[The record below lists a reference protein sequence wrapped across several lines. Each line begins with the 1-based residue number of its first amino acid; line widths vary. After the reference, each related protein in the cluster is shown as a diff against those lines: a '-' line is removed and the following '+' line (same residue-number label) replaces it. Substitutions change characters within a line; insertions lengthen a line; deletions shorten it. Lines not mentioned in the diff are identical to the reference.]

1 MRKISFV
8 VGIVCLL
15 ALMAAAQEVPRGEVF
30 FGYSYVRVAT
40 GSQVNAF
47 NNNGGLGEA
56 QVNLN
61 EYLSLVAELGGFVAG
76 NVSIKGPELSSL
88 DQTYFTYQ
96 CGPRITWHKL
106 GRIAPFGHF
115 LIGGA
120 HESRSFAV
128 PNVLIPP
135 GAVVP
140 PGVTA
145 EVNPQTTRF
154 RTSQNAYAMTI
165 GGGFDVNISR
175 RFAVRP
181 FQLDYLPSH
190 FSPFNIPGL
199 STIGVNNNTNWQNNL
214 RYSAGIAFRFGQDV
228 GPNTR

>member
-1 MRKISFV
+1 MRKISCSI
-8 VGIVCLL
+8 GIMCLL

-30 FGYSYVRVAT
+30 LGYSYMRAAT

-47 NNNGGLGEA
+47 NNNGGLGDL
-56 QVNLN
+56 QVNIN
-61 EYLSLVAELGGFVAG
+61 EYLSVVAELGGYVAG
-76 NVSIKGPELSSL
+76 NVSIRGPELSSL
-88 DQTYFTYQ
+88 DQTFFTYQ
-96 CGPRITWHKL
+96 FGPRITWHKL

-128 PNVLIPP
+128 PTALTEGIP
-135 GAVVP
+135 VP

-165 GGGFDVNISR
+165 GGGFDVNLSR

-214 RYSAGIAFRFGQDV
+214 RYSAGIAFRFGEDV
-228 GPNTR
+228 GPNTQ

>member
-8 VGIVCLL
+8 AGIMCLL

-30 FGYSYVRVAT
+30 FGYSYVRAAT

-47 NNNGGLGEA
+47 NNNGGLA
-56 QVNLN
+56 DMQVNLN
-61 EYLSLVAELGGFVAG
+61 EYLSLVAELGGVAAG
-76 NVSIKGPELSSL
+76 NVSVKGPELSSL

-96 CGPRITWHKL
+96 FGPRLSLNKL
-106 GRIAPFGHF
+106 GRIVPFGHF

-120 HESRSFAV
+120 HQSRSFTV
-128 PNVLIPP
+128 PGTIPP
-135 GAVVP
+135 GTVIP
-140 PGVTA
+140 PGVTV
-145 EVNPQTTRF
+145 EVNPTYTRF
-154 RTSQNAYAMTI
+154 RTTQNAYAMTV

-214 RYSAGIAFRFGQDV
+214 RFSAGLAFRFGQDV

>member
-8 VGIVCLL
+8 AGIMCLL

-30 FGYSYVRVAT
+30 FGYSYVRAAT

-47 NNNGGLGEA
+47 NNNGGLGDV

-61 EYLSLVAELGGFVAG
+61 EYLSIVGELGGYSAG

-96 CGPRITWHKL
+96 FGPRLSLNKL
-106 GRIAPFGHF
+106 GRIVPFGHF

-120 HESRSFAV
+120 HQSRSFTV
-128 PNVLIPP
+128 PNNLTEGIP
-135 GAVVP
+135 VP

-145 EVNPQTTRF
+145 EVNPTYTRF
-154 RTSQNAYAMTI
+154 RTTQNAYAMTI
-165 GGGFDVNISR
+165 GGGFDVNLTR
-175 RFAVRP
+175 MFAVRP
-181 FQLDYLPSH
+181 FQLDYMPSH

-214 RYSAGIAFRFGQDV
+214 RFSAGLAFRFGGDV